1 MLNTIDSLYEIIQA
15 ISTLDLEKCLAN
27 IVHSASIIVGAPF
40 AAVFIY
46 QSGSLEL
53 KSWVGA
59 HVSPED
65 LFLITP
71 GNIVKEVIKQRK
83 LILIQDTD
91 TVHNILPLL
100 PNSRSVLAVPLE
112 IDNKII
118 GVLLIE
124 STRVNAFGNRAQK
137 RLIRLATL
145 AAIAISNADLFYQL
159 EERNREILLINEMSS
174 ALQKCNGVREAL
186 EAAAQYGNR
195 FFPFTEGVFFMPK
208 YDAHPVEEVVSWG
221 GLDEKEAKKIINSAK
236 QKLCIPLKAR
246 DENIGILYLRKK
258 KGANSNGLF
267 LDDSQK
273 RLITTFTDQISLAL
287 DNLKL
292 REILTYQA
300 LRDSLT
306 GLYNRR
312 YMEESLKRKL
322 SRAKRKKG
330 TLSLMMLDI
339 DFFKRVND
347 TYGHKAGDK
356 VLIKLS
362 RILNT
367 HIRKGDIA
375 CRYGG
380 EEFLIILPDVEL
392 PVAYDRGEKI
402 RKVFKNCSFE
412 LGNQRLGPITV
423 SIGIV
428 AYPTH
433 GETPHK
439 LLMEADK
446 ALYKAKMT
454 GRDRVVIGYAGNNFN
469 CF

>member
-1 MLNTIDSLYEIIQA
+1 
-15 ISTLDLEKCLAN
+15 
-27 IVHSASIIVGAPF
+27 
-40 AAVFIY
+40 
-46 QSGSLEL
+46 
-53 KSWVGA
+53 
-59 HVSPED
+59 
-65 LFLITP
+65 
-71 GNIVKEVIKQRK
+71 
-83 LILIQDTD
+83 
-91 TVHNILPLL
+91 
-100 PNSRSVLAVPLE
+100 
-112 IDNKII
+112 
-118 GVLLIE
+118 
-124 STRVNAFGNRAQK
+124 
-137 RLIRLATL
+137 
-145 AAIAISNADLFYQL
+145 
-159 EERNREILLINEMSS
+159 
-174 ALQKCNGVREAL
+174 
-186 EAAAQYGNR
+186 
-195 FFPFTEGVFFMPK
+195 
-208 YDAHPVEEVVSWG
+208 
-221 GLDEKEAKKIINSAK
+221 
-236 QKLCIPLKAR
+236 
-246 DENIGILYLRKK
+246 
-258 KGANSNGLF
+258 
-267 LDDSQK
+267 
-273 RLITTFTDQISLAL
+273 
-287 DNLKL
+287 
-292 REILTYQA
+292 
-300 LRDSLT
+300 
-306 GLYNRR
+306 
-312 YMEESLKRKL
+312 
-322 SRAKRKKG
+322 
-330 TLSLMMLDI
+330 MMLDI

-454 GRDRVVIGYAGNNFN
+454 GRDRVVIGYAEHNIN